1 MSDQKKKTD
10 NMTHREHIEELQE
23 RFPYTLKLLEK
34 QCEMVG
40 TTVDDIDLSDKKWY
54 TQHKWTYE
62 QKRKFE
68 DWMVEYLKNS
78 YEARQEICRHPMRT
92 NEKYLYQVAGRDSLG
107 YTFNYGWTQK
117 EYDNID

>member
-1 MSDQKKKTD
+1 MIENKT
-10 NMTHREHIEELQE
+10 HEEIVNDLTE
-23 RFPYTLKLLEK
+23 NYPHEKKLLEK

-40 TTVDDIDLSDKKWY
+40 VTIDDIDLSDKKWY
-54 TQHKWTYE
+54 TQYAWSYD
-62 QKRKFE
+62 QKREFE
-68 DWMVEYLKNS
+68 DWMVDYLKNS
-78 YEARQEICRHPMRT
+78 YEARQELCHYPMRT